1 MAVCRVCNNNTGSP
15 ILQPT
20 GTTMG
25 TPNRR
30 NWLQTTAALGV
41 LGTMANPATSADDA
55 APFHFCL
62 NTSTVRDNGKSRP
75 IVQLIEIAAK
85 AGYHAIEPWIAELD
99 VYVKDGHSLKD
110 LGKRIADAGLK
121 VPSAIGF
128 AEWIVEDETRRKKG
142 LETAK
147 RDMDWVQQIGGVKI
161 AAPPLGATGGGSSR
175 DDPKASAPVF
185 DLVAAADRYRALLE
199 LGLSMG
205 VTPEVEVWGFSKT
218 LRRLGEAFLIAS
230 ECGKLGGC
238 VLPDV
243 YHLYKGGSDFAG
255 LKLLGGAAIGIFHVN
270 DYPKKDRGSIN
281 DADRVYPGDGVA
293 PLTEIF
299 QTLKAIGYKGYLSLE
314 LFNRDYWKQD
324 GLTVA
329 KTGLEK
335 MKAAVAKA
343 EGVKG

>member
-1 MAVCRVCNNNTGSP
+1 MMPN
-15 ILQPT
+15 
-20 GTTMG
+20 
-25 TPNRR
+25 PNRR
-30 NWLQTTAALGV
+30 NVLLGAGALGMLAIPSTTAADPRPSGE
-41 LGTMANPATSADDA
+41 A
-55 APFHFCL
+55 APFGFCL

-75 IVQLIEIAAK
+75 ILQLIDLAAR
-85 AGYHAIEPWIAELD
+85 AGYQAIEPWIAELD
-99 VYVKDGHSLKD
+99 TYVKDGNSLRD

-121 VPSAIGF
+121 VPSSIGF

-147 RDMDWVQQIGGVKI
+147 RDMDWVQQIGGTRI
-161 AAPPLGATGGGSSR
+161 AAPPIGATGGTSAR
-175 DDPKASAPVF
+175 DDPKKSEPVI

-199 LGLSMG
+199 LGQSMG
-205 VTPEVEVWGFSKT
+205 VTPQVEVWGFSKT
-218 LRRLGEAFLIAS
+218 LRRLGEAFLVAS
-230 ECGKLGGC
+230 ECGKFGGC

-255 LKLLGGAAIGIFHVN
+255 LKLLGGPAIGIFHVN
-270 DYPKKDRGSIN
+270 DYPKKDRGTIT

-293 PLTEIF
+293 PLGEIF

-329 KTGLEK
+329 RTGLEK
-335 MKAAVAKA
+335 LMAAVGKM
-343 EGVKG
+343 